1 MDELLLLNNE
11 EKFLLV
17 DSCLSLLFTLSFT
30 YSYFK
35 VFRQKM
41 NYKELPIFVICFGYF
56 NNLVW
61 YFYSDLI
68 YHDYMKMVYII
79 NCIFSLILILIYLKY
94 EFSEDK
100 IDSFLNFLIIIIAS
114 WAIKKLM
121 IDILNDEDKVK
132 VSCLFSTISLLIA
145 LLEWIIKAYRVK
157 NKNILNIFC
166 ALSLICVS
174 ICRIIFGLLY
184 DELFSFLVSNIIGLI
199 IAFIY
204 IVVWLILKRKYRDVP
219 EEIKENINDK
229 DIKNEKND
237 ETTFKKVV
245 DEEKEKI
252 VKKNK

>member
-30 YSYFK
+30 CGCFK
-35 VFRQKM
+35 VFGQKM

-68 YHDYMKMVYII
+68 YHDYMKMVYVI

-132 VSCLFSTISLLIA
+132 VSCVFSTISLLIA

-237 ETTFKKVV
+237 ETKFKKVV

>member
-1 MDELLLLNNE
+1 
-11 EKFLLV
+11 
-17 DSCLSLLFTLSFT
+17 
-30 YSYFK
+30 
-35 VFRQKM
+35 
-41 NYKELPIFVICFGYF
+41 
-56 NNLVW
+56 
-61 YFYSDLI
+61 
-68 YHDYMKMVYII
+68 
-79 NCIFSLILILIYLKY
+79 
-94 EFSEDK
+94 
-100 IDSFLNFLIIIIAS
+100 
-114 WAIKKLM
+114 M

-252 VKKNK
+252 VEKNK